1 MKGKL
6 YFKKK
11 ISCGSETVLFLFVL
25 SSKTSYLKAKEC
37 SGESIEKILK
47 KHFLYTGTSTDSVIN
62 RTVAE

>member
-11 ISCGSETVLFLFVL
+11 IPYGDETVLFLFVL
-25 SSKTSYLKAKEC
+25 SSKTSYLKVKEC
-37 SGESIEKILK
+37 SGESIEKMLK
-47 KHFLYTGTSTDSVIN
+47 EHFLYTGTSTNSVIN